1 MTKRELGATAR
12 AESAETSP
20 SAGAGAATTTLLTD
34 ASASA
39 AETEETMRVKE
50 NISRTLNEKGVDV
63 KSRLADWK
71 NVKTKASNESGGEVL

>member
-1 MTKRELGATAR
+1 MTNAGLGAVAR
-12 AESAETSP
+12 ETS
-20 SAGAGAATTTLLTD
+20 GETLLWTGAARTLLTD

-39 AETEETMRVKE
+39 AETEETMWVKE

-71 NVKTKASNESGGEVL
+71 NVKTKASNESGG

>member
-1 MTKRELGATAR
+1 MTNAGLGAAER
-12 AESAETSP
+12 ATR
-20 SAGAGAATTTLLTD
+20 GAGAARTLLTE

-39 AETEETMRVKE
+39 AETEEIMRAKE

-71 NVKTKASNESGGEVL
+71 NVKTKASNESGG